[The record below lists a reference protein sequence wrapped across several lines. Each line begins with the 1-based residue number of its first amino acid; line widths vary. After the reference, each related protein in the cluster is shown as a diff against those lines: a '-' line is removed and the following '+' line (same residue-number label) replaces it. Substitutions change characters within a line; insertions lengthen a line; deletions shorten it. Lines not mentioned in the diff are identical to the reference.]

1 MTVRVSMTNETYA
14 KILTDYELDI
24 QRALEIYE
32 NATEAEL
39 VQCCWRGLF
48 HSPDK
53 LPVVLRIANA
63 LRKIGPPNGRKNTVY
78 FELVAKEADSDACAA
93 RRYAARWGVKG
104 VFIASREP
112 KSKETRIALPS
123 EQAASEEN
131 GNGQMIKH
139 RRPKIGG
146 ATVNDL
152 LRVTLSNEL
161 RFFIKEHKNIFTPDA
176 IATLELFRS
185 WLDANG

>member
-1 MTVRVSMTNETYA
+1 MAVKIVMTNKTYA
-14 KILTDYELDI
+14 EILTDYEIDI
-24 QRALEIYE
+24 QRAVETFDG
-32 NATEAEL
+32 ATEEEI
-39 VQCCWRGLF
+39 VQCCWRGLLKF
-48 HSPDK
+48 PDK
-53 LPVVLRIANA
+53 LPVVLRVSNA

-78 FELVAKEADSDACAA
+78 FDLIAAEADSDASSV
-93 RRYAARWGVKG
+93 RRYTARWGAPG
-104 VFIASREP
+104 VHIAIREK

-161 RFFIKEHKNIFTPDA
+161 RFFIREYKNVFTPDA